1 MNKEDLERA
10 YNEQKEEQ
18 LNKLLAKL
26 RAEPLAEE
34 REELGMLLMRN
45 KSDLTQSELDRYN

>member
-1 MNKEDLERA
+1 MNKEDLEIA